1 MEPEGALNLSTQQH
15 AGKCLKEKQEDMQES
30 FTGKA
35 GHTHTIYIPAPLQAF
50 LFPGNFFQQHFL
62 PSTVAW
68 SELCHFTTF
77 SLLFETT
84 KHLSIFLFS
93 SRIERPVAHIQ
104 SVDWNGNSPTQCS
117 LKERHAGM
125 QRWGLFLSWELMC
138 SPVSLERDMLQLL
151 SLLVYQSAAI
161 NTQIS
166 CLITCELRRVNN
178 HSGFAEKN
186 SWEEIHQ

>member
-15 AGKCLKEKQEDMQES
+15 AGQHLKEKQEDMQES

-35 GHTHTIYIPAPLQAF
+35 GHTHTIYIPASLQAF

-93 SRIERPVAHIQ
+93 SRIERPVVHIQ
-104 SVDWNGNSPTQCS
+104 SVGLEWKFPNTKRRDAEVRVIPFLRVDVFSCLPR
-117 LKERHAGM
+117 ERHVTTS
-125 QRWGLFLSWELMC
+125 LSTC
-138 SPVSLERDMLQLL
+138 L
-151 SLLVYQSAAI
+151 SK
-161 NTQIS
+161 
-166 CLITCELRRVNN
+166 CC
-178 HSGFAEKN
+178 H
-186 SWEEIHQ
+186 